1 MKKVPAKLLLTCVA
15 TAFLVLG
22 LSPSLQAKKVE
33 FPADDPVFTFN
44 LPDGWTTENGPD
56 GRIYCTASD
65 GFKIAFVASPGVKN
79 DGDAKDMLPKVLT
92 AMSDAM
98 KCQNY
103 KAEETRTGKV
113 GDLSLMGIEAA
124 CKVEGTEMSLN
135 AVAFAIADKYF
146 SIVGASTKEIDK
158 AHSKDMNSIIGSIAA
173 VE

>member
-1 MKKVPAKLLLTCVA
+1 LLLTCIA
-15 TAFLVLG
+15 TACLFLG

-33 FPADDPVFTFN
+33 FPADDPAFTFT

-79 DGDAKDMLPKVLT
+79 DADAKDMLPKVLT

-98 KCQNY
+98 KCKDY
-103 KAEETRTGKV
+103 KADETRSGKV
-113 GDLSLMGIEAA
+113 GDLTLTGIEAA

-135 AVAFAIADKYF
+135 AVVFVIGGKYF
-146 SIVGASTKEIDK
+146 SIVGAATKEVDK
-158 AHSKDMNSIIGSIAA
+158 AHSQDMNTIIGSIAA
-173 VE
+173 AE